1 MRTNKKAVLMMSL
14 GTPDS
19 PGWFDVAS
27 YLSQFL
33 TDKRIINIPWLLRYV
48 LVNLIIVPTRAF
60 SSSKSYKELWT
71 ERGSPLKYHMEDLTK
86 KVSAELGETHDVY
99 YAMRYKNP
107 SIVDALKKIQSKSYD
122 EVVLFPVF
130 PQYSSAANGSFLEC
144 AMEEISK
151 WNVIPTVKTVDQ
163 FYDNE
168 DFLNA
173 FVENINKFD
182 LESYEKVIFSY
193 HGLPKSQLDDV
204 YPEGKCDDR
213 NCEEGVVGDNHH
225 CYKAT
230 CFETTKLLVD
240 KLNLDKSKTITSF
253 QSRLDSKWVTPFSD
267 KVIEEYAAE
276 GVKNIL
282 VVSPSFTGD
291 CLETIIE
298 IGDEYEELFMEKGG
312 QKLDYVPS
320 LNSNNNWV
328 QCIVN
333 IVKEK

>member
-19 PGWFDVAS
+19 PGWLDVAS

-48 LVNLIIVPTRAF
+48 LVNLIIVPTRTF
-60 SSSKSYKELWT
+60 SSSKSYKELLT
-71 ERGSPLKYHMEDLTK
+71 ERGSPLKYHMEDLTN
-86 KVSAELGETHDVY
+86 KVSAELSGTHDIY

-107 SIVDALKKIQSKSYD
+107 SIISVLKEIQSKSYD
-122 EVVLFPVF
+122 EIVLFPVF

-151 WNVIPTVKTVDQ
+151 WNVIPTIKTVDQ

-173 FVENINKFD
+173 FAENINKFD
-182 LESYEKVIFSY
+182 LERYEKVIFSY
-193 HGLPKSQLDDV
+193 HGLPKSQLDNV

-213 NCEEGVVGDNHH
+213 NCEQGVVGDNHH

-230 CFETTKLLVD
+230 CFETTKLLIE
-240 KLNLDKSKTITSF
+240 KLNLEKSKTITSF

-267 KVIEEYAAE
+267 KVIEEFAAE

-298 IGDEYEELFMEKGG
+298 IGDEYEELFIEKGG

-320 LNSNNNWV
+320 LNSNDNWV
-328 QCIVN
+328 KCIVN
-333 IVKEK
+333 IIGEQ

>member
-19 PGWFDVAS
+19 PGWLDVAS

-33 TDKRIINIPWLLRYV
+33 ADKRIINIPWLLRYV
-48 LVNLIIVPTRAF
+48 LVNLIIVPTRTF

-71 ERGSPLKYHMEDLTK
+71 ERGSPLKYHMEDLTN
-86 KVSAELGETHDVY
+86 KVSAELSGTHDIY

-107 SIVDALKKIQSKSYD
+107 SIISVLKEIQSKSYD
-122 EVVLFPVF
+122 EVFLFPVF

-151 WNVIPTVKTVDQ
+151 WNVIPAIKTVDQ

-173 FVENINKFD
+173 FAENINKFD
-182 LESYEKVIFSY
+182 LERYEKVIFSY
-193 HGLPKSQLDDV
+193 HGLPKSQLDNV

-213 NCEEGVVGDNHH
+213 NCEQGVVGDNHH

-230 CFETTKLLVD
+230 CFETTKLLVE
-240 KLNLDKSKTITSF
+240 KLNIDKSKTITSF

-298 IGDEYEELFMEKGG
+298 IGDEYEELFIEKGG

-320 LNSNNNWV
+320 LNSNDNWV
-328 QCIVN
+328 KCIVN
-333 IVKEK
+333 IIGEQ

>member
-19 PGWFDVAS
+19 PGWIDVAS

-33 TDKRIINIPWLLRYV
+33 TDKRIINIPWLLRNV

-71 ERGSPLKYHMEDLTK
+71 ERGSPLKYHMDDLTN
-86 KVSAELGETHDVY
+86 KVSAQLSGTHDVY

-107 SIVDALKKIQSKSYD
+107 SIKNVLKDIQLKSYD
-122 EVVLFPVF
+122 EIVLFPVF

-173 FVENINKFD
+173 FVESINKFD
-182 LESYEKVIFSY
+182 LERYEKVIFSY

-213 NCEEGVVGDNHH
+213 NCQQGVVGDNHH

-230 CFETTKLLVD
+230 CFETTKLLVE
-240 KLNLDKSKTITSF
+240 KLNIDKSKTITSF

-298 IGDEYEELFMEKGG
+298 IGDEYEELFIEKGG

-320 LNSNNNWV
+320 LNSNDNWV
-328 QCIVN
+328 KCIVN
-333 IVKEK
+333 IIGEQ

>member
-19 PGWFDVAS
+19 PGWIDVAS

-71 ERGSPLKYHMEDLTK
+71 ERGSPLKYHMDDLTN
-86 KVSAELGETHDVY
+86 KVSAQLSGTHDVY

-107 SIVDALKKIQSKSYD
+107 SIKNVLKDIQLKSYD
-122 EVVLFPVF
+122 EIVLFPVF

-182 LESYEKVIFSY
+182 LERYEKVIFSY

-213 NCEEGVVGDNHH
+213 NCQQGVVGDNHH

-230 CFETTKLLVD
+230 CFETTKLLVE
-240 KLNLDKSKTITSF
+240 KLNIDKSKTITSF

-298 IGDEYEELFMEKGG
+298 IGDEYEELFIEKGG

-320 LNSNNNWV
+320 LNSNDNWV
-328 QCIVN
+328 KCIVN
-333 IVKEK
+333 IIGEQ

>member
-107 SIVDALKKIQSKSYD
+107 SIVDVLKKIQSKSYD

-193 HGLPKSQLDDV
+193 HGRPKSQLDDV

>member
-48 LVNLIIVPTRAF
+48 LVYLIIVPTRTFA
-60 SSSKSYKELWT
+60 SSKSYKELWT
-71 ERGSPLKYHMEDLTK
+71 ERGSPLKHHMEDLTN
-86 KVSAELGETHDVY
+86 KVSAGLSGTHDVY

-107 SIVDALKKIQSKSYD
+107 SIVNVIKEIQSKSYD

-168 DFLNA
+168 DFLDA
-173 FVENINKFD
+173 FVENINKFN
-182 LESYEKVIFSY
+182 LERYEKIIFSY

-213 NCEEGVVGDNHH
+213 NCEQGVVGDNHH

-230 CFETTKLLVD
+230 CFETTKLLVE

-267 KVIEEYAAE
+267 KVIEEYAAD

-298 IGDEYEELFMEKGG
+298 IGDEYEELFIEKGG

-320 LNSNNNWV
+320 LNSNDNWV
-328 QCIVN
+328 KCIVN
-333 IVKEK
+333 IIREQ

>member
-19 PGWFDVAS
+19 PGWLDVAS

-48 LVNLIIVPTRAF
+48 IVNLIIVPTRTF

-71 ERGSPLKYHMEDLTK
+71 ERGSPLKYHMEDLTN
-86 KVSAELGETHDVY
+86 KVSAELSGTHDIY

-107 SIVDALKKIQSKSYD
+107 SIISVLKEIQSKSYD
-122 EVVLFPVF
+122 EVFLFPVF
-130 PQYSSAANGSFLEC
+130 PQYSSAANGSFIEC

-151 WNVIPTVKTVDQ
+151 WNVIPAIKTVDQ

-173 FVENINKFD
+173 FAENINKFD
-182 LESYEKVIFSY
+182 LERYEKVIFSY
-193 HGLPKSQLDDV
+193 HGLPKSQLDNV

-213 NCEEGVVGDNHH
+213 NCEQGVVGDNHH

-230 CFETTKLLVD
+230 CFETTKLLIE
-240 KLNLDKSKTITSF
+240 KLNLEKSKTITSF

-267 KVIEEYAAE
+267 KVIEEFAAE

-298 IGDEYEELFMEKGG
+298 IGDEYEELFIEKGG
-312 QKLDYVPS
+312 QNLDYVPS
-320 LNSNNNWV
+320 LNSNDNWV
-328 QCIVN
+328 KCIVN
-333 IVKEK
+333 IIGEQ

>member
-1 MRTNKKAVLMMSL
+1 
-14 GTPDS
+14 
-19 PGWFDVAS
+19 
-27 YLSQFL
+27 
-33 TDKRIINIPWLLRYV
+33 
-48 LVNLIIVPTRAF
+48 
-60 SSSKSYKELWT
+60 
-71 ERGSPLKYHMEDLTK
+71 
-86 KVSAELGETHDVY
+86 
-99 YAMRYKNP
+99 MRYKNP
-107 SIVDALKKIQSKSYD
+107 SIVNVLKEIQSKSYD

-182 LESYEKVIFSY
+182 LERYEKVIFSY

-213 NCEEGVVGDNHH
+213 NCEQGVVGDNHH

-230 CFETTKLLVD
+230 CFETTKLLVE

-267 KVIEEYAAE
+267 KVIEEFAAD

-298 IGDEYEELFMEKGG
+298 IGDEYEELFIEKGG

-320 LNSNNNWV
+320 LNSNDNWV
-328 QCIVN
+328 KCIVN
-333 IVKEK
+333 IVREQ

>member
-1 MRTNKKAVLMMSL
+1 MRTNKKAVLMISL

-19 PGWFDVAS
+19 PRWFDVAT

-33 TDKRIINIPWLLRYV
+33 TDGRIINIPSFLRFI
-48 LVNLIIVPTRAF
+48 LVNLIIVPFRSF

-86 KVSAELGETHDVY
+86 KVGNELRDSYDIY

-107 SIVDALKKIQSKSYD
+107 SLKSRLDEINKRGYD

-130 PQYSSAANGSFLEC
+130 PQYSSAANGSFLDYSLKL
-144 AMEEISK
+144 ISK
-151 WNVIPTVKTVDQ
+151 WDVIPTIKTVDQ

-173 FVENINKFD
+173 FKENIEQFD
-182 LESYEKVIFSY
+182 LAKYEKIIFSY
-193 HGLPKSQLDDV
+193 HGLPMSQLDDV
-204 YPEGKCDDR
+204 YPDGKCEDR
-213 NCEEGVVGDNHH
+213 DCEEGVHGDNHH

-230 CFETTKLLVD
+230 CYETTKLLV
-240 KLNLDKSKTITSF
+240 KKTGLDSKKTITAF
-253 QSRLDSKWVTPFSD
+253 QSRLDSKWVKPFSD
-267 KVIEEYAAE
+267 QVLKDFAKN

-282 VVSPSFTGD
+282 VISPSFTGD

-298 IGDEYEELFMEKGG
+298 IGDEYKELFLENGG
-312 QKLDYVPS
+312 QTLDYVPS
-320 LNSNNNWV
+320 LNSNDSWV
-328 QCIVN
+328 RCIVN
-333 IVKEK
+333 IIKKI

>member
-1 MRTNKKAVLMMSL
+1 
-14 GTPDS
+14 
-19 PGWFDVAS
+19 
-27 YLSQFL
+27 
-33 TDKRIINIPWLLRYV
+33 
-48 LVNLIIVPTRAF
+48 
-60 SSSKSYKELWT
+60 
-71 ERGSPLKYHMEDLTK
+71 MEDLTN
-86 KVSAELGETHDVY
+86 KVSAELSGTHDVY

-107 SIVDALKKIQSKSYD
+107 SIVNVLKEIQSKSYD

-173 FVENINKFD
+173 FVDNINKFD

-230 CFETTKLLVD
+230 CFETTKLLVE

-320 LNSNNNWV
+320 LNSNDNWV
-328 QCIVN
+328 KCIVN
-333 IVKEK
+333 IVREK

>member
-1 MRTNKKAVLMMSL
+1 M
-14 GTPDS
+14 
-19 PGWFDVAS
+19 
-27 YLSQFL
+27 
-33 TDKRIINIPWLLRYV
+33 

-71 ERGSPLKYHMEDLTK
+71 ERGSPLKYHMEDLTN
-86 KVSAELGETHDVY
+86 KVSAELSETHDVY

-107 SIVDALKKIQSKSYD
+107 SIVNVLREIQSKSYD

-182 LESYEKVIFSY
+182 LERYEKVIFSY

-213 NCEEGVVGDNHH
+213 NCEQGVVGDNHH

-230 CFETTKLLVD
+230 CFETTKLLVE
-240 KLNLDKSKTITSF
+240 KLNLDKSKSITSF

-267 KVIEEYAAE
+267 KVIEEYAAD

-312 QKLDYVPS
+312 QTLDYVPS
-320 LNSNNNWV
+320 LNSNDNWV
-328 QCIVN
+328 KCIVN
-333 IVKEK
+333 IVREK

>member
-48 LVNLIIVPTRAF
+48 LVYLIIVPTRTFA
-60 SSSKSYKELWT
+60 SSKSYKELWT
-71 ERGSPLKYHMEDLTK
+71 ERGSPLKHHMEDLTN
-86 KVSAELGETHDVY
+86 KVSAGLSGTHDVY

-107 SIVDALKKIQSKSYD
+107 SIVNVIKEIQSKSYD

-144 AMEEISK
+144 AMGEISK

-168 DFLNA
+168 DFLDA
-173 FVENINKFD
+173 FVENINKFN
-182 LESYEKVIFSY
+182 LERYEKIIFSY

-213 NCEEGVVGDNHH
+213 NCEQGVVGDNHH

-230 CFETTKLLVD
+230 CFETTKLLVE

-267 KVIEEYAAE
+267 KVIEEYAAD

-298 IGDEYEELFMEKGG
+298 IGDEYEELFIEKGG

-320 LNSNNNWV
+320 LNSNDNWV
-328 QCIVN
+328 KCIVN
-333 IVKEK
+333 IIREQ

>member
-48 LVNLIIVPTRAF
+48 LVYLIIVPTRTFA
-60 SSSKSYKELWT
+60 SSKSYKELWT
-71 ERGSPLKYHMEDLTK
+71 ERGSPLKYHMEDLTN
-86 KVSAELGETHDVY
+86 KVSAELSETHDIY

-107 SIVDALKKIQSKSYD
+107 SIISVLKEIQSKSYD
-122 EVVLFPVF
+122 EIVLFPVF

-151 WNVIPTVKTVDQ
+151 WNVIPTIKTVDQ

-173 FVENINKFD
+173 FAENINKFD
-182 LESYEKVIFSY
+182 LERYEKVIFSY
-193 HGLPKSQLDDV
+193 HGLPKSQLDNV

-213 NCEEGVVGDNHH
+213 NCEQGVVGDNHH

-230 CFETTKLLVD
+230 CFETTKLLIE
-240 KLNLDKSKTITSF
+240 KLNLEKSKTITSF

-267 KVIEEYAAE
+267 KVIEEFAAE

-298 IGDEYEELFMEKGG
+298 IGDEYEELFIEKGG

-320 LNSNNNWV
+320 LNSNDNWV
-328 QCIVN
+328 KCIVN
-333 IVKEK
+333 IIGEQ